1 MKVFLDECIDWRLG
15 RDLVGHEVGTAR
27 QMGWTTIK
35 NGELLALAS
44 SGFDVFVTLDRN
56 LPSQHDLSAFS
67 VAVVVLRAKSSRL
80 TDLEPLVPKLLIAI
94 EAARPGTAVV
104 VREEKD

>member
-1 MKVFLDECIDWRLG
+1 MHRLAAG
-15 RDLVGHEVGTAR
+15 AR
-27 QMGWTTIK
+27 HRRARGQNRPPDGWTTIK

-44 SGFDVFVTLDRN
+44 NGFDVFVTLDRN
-56 LPSQHDLSAFS
+56 LPSQHDLSALS

-80 TDLEPLVPKLLIAI
+80 TDLEPLVPMLLIAI

-104 VREEKD
+104 VREETD

>member
-1 MKVFLDECIDWRLG
+1 MHRLAARAGPRRARGQNRPPDGLDNDQEWRIARPGFEWFRHL
-15 RDLVGHEVGTAR
+15 RDIGS
-27 QMGWTTIK
+27 K
-35 NGELLALAS
+35 PALA
-44 SGFDVFVTLDRN
+44 
-56 LPSQHDLSAFS
+56 QHDLSALS